1 MNYTVLINSKTYQ
14 STETPDP
21 NNKGYLAF
29 NIDWSFLPQ
38 GKKYKVGFALV
49 SKSSTLINS
58 SNVIQLHANF
68 TASPEVYFAQY
79 SYQRIPT
86 NFIGILKCDNVPT
99 ATTTEYRLVASFT
112 DNAPI
117 MIHDRPSNNAFVIRM
132 YDVDG
137 AAFTFDMDYVL
148 TLSFEEI
155 NI

>member
-1 MNYTVLINSKTYQ
+1 MIYTVLINSKTYQ

-21 NNKGYLAF
+21 LNKGYLAF

-58 SNVIQLHANF
+58 SSIIQLHANF

-86 NFIGILKCDNVPT
+86 NFIGIVRSQNAST
-99 ATTTEYRLVASFT
+99 SATDFRLDASFT

-137 AAFTFDMDYVL
+137 GAFTFDMDYVL

-155 NI
+155 